1 MVDDIIFS
9 SGYFF
14 YDLPVYSSGTITRI
28 EAESSYFI
36 IRLAL
41 PPRVSIG

>member
-1 MVDDIIFS
+1 MVDDILFNS
-9 SGYFF
+9 NYFF
-14 YDLPVYSSGTITRI
+14 FNLPTYSSGTIARI

-36 IRLAL
+36 VRLAL